1 MLFKD
6 LMAKNRWNYTTL
18 AKELGVSRLTIA
30 NWDSGVTSPSLF
42 YADQLCKL
50 LGIDVTEIFKR
61 AEQLKERNNGLQQ

>member
-50 LGIDVTEIFKR
+50 LEIDVTEIFKR
-61 AEQLKERNNGLQQ
+61 AEQLKEKNNGLQQ